1 MENHELLN
9 ILRLILLGIAIAV
22 GGLLFSDMFGHFL
35 NGLSYEIAV
44 VLGMGMY
51 LCILLVLCT
60 GLILSRL
67 NKKEEK
73 GKGEEDKARVTEGKE

>member
-1 MENHELLN
+1 
-9 ILRLILLGIAIAV
+9 
-22 GGLLFSDMFGHFL
+22 
-35 NGLSYEIAV
+35 
-44 VLGMGMY
+44 MGMY